1 MRAPKKVDDQR
12 GLFIFLRVIEYHD
25 NHIYTKLHPY
35 IKELINYTTH
45 EFHYEEPCHIHLQ
58 LHSGETINIGG
69 YQLTYNKCLIADS
82 SHFFTETDKDI
93 DLITQTPPF
102 NECHLGYIC

>member
-1 MRAPKKVDDQR
+1 M
-12 GLFIFLRVIEYHD
+12 FIFLRVIEYHD

-102 NECHLGYIC
+102 NECHLGYICTQSYYLSS